1 MWRSVELI
9 HGKSLGYCLAYGI
22 CNHFIIA
29 RNIPTYGFL
38 DSLLRTLLT
47 YLDKI
52 NHFHLCVTTVFALI
66 SASFPA
72 VSLTWLSF
80 PLHNELAEGKT
91 IFHTSVSL
99 QQNDV
104 PSSQGPS
111 DYLPGCLGGFLVG
124 EELLKSGMLW
134 DQDSTGCWDF
144 FIFLRR
150 FIVWFLYFGKL
161 RFSLL
166 ATRCVGK

>member
-9 HGKSLGYCLAYGI
+9 YEKSLGYCLAYGI

-29 RNIPTYGFL
+29 RNIPTYCFL

-66 SASFPA
+66 PTSFPA

-80 PLHNELAEGKT
+80 PLHNELAEGKI
-91 IFHTSVSL
+91 IFHASC
-99 QQNDV
+99 V
-104 PSSQGPS
+104 PATKWCANLAGHQWLFSW
-111 DYLPGCLGGFLVG
+111 LPGGIPGGGGTSQNRYTLRLGFNRMLGF
-124 EELLKSGMLW
+124 
-134 DQDSTGCWDF
+134 F
-144 FIFLRR
+144 FF
-150 FIVWFLYFGKL
+150 
-161 RFSLL
+161 
-166 ATRCVGK
+166 